1 MCLLGK
7 FSREQAQQLPTTP
20 VKRDLMKSL
29 FTIIY
34 TISFS
39 QACIYGRISR
49 YDFDKIAKI
58 GYIFGKLYR
67 ILTPL
72 TLPFLNF
79 TFMNTIF

>member
-1 MCLLGK
+1 
-7 FSREQAQQLPTTP
+7 
-20 VKRDLMKSL
+20 MKSL

-49 YDFDKIAKI
+49 YDFDKIVKI
-58 GYIFGKLYR
+58 GYIFRKIYR

-72 TLPFLNF
+72 TQPLFNLAF
-79 TFMNTIF
+79 IDISF